1 MGYVQYAL
9 VDYNLFIP
17 IKMNIGIY
25 IYIWRIKLIFLGKQL
40 QTNVDLQ

>member
-25 IYIWRIKLIFLGKQL
+25 IYGESNSFS
-40 QTNVDLQ
+40 